1 MDTVRQDVQLIATH
15 YIARLSFVEL
25 GGPRVPLSNISAGLT
40 NLAII
45 CGLVLLAA
53 PWQTGRAAAG
63 SVTGHISCGGGS
75 VGISIDIEGEIDTAT
90 VERVSKLF
98 EESREQK
105 KKVASG
111 VTCDDSARHQNP
123 PDFSAYGDHFGI
135 NSRGGSVPAAM
146 AIGRMLRRE
155 GAWIGVNGVCFSAC
169 VFILAGAVDRQ
180 IGKSDQVGIHRPYL
194 RSTPEKPLEA
204 DQVKQAYSRTLQDLR
219 SYLREMNV
227 SQRLA
232 DDMLA
237 TEPENNHILTETELR
252 AYRLTGID
260 PAEQQRRAI
269 QKEAADVQEANGLG
283 LDRREYTQRK
293 TLGETLCTYSISG
306 AIADYVEYSDCKIR
320 ILKTGAR

>member
-1 MDTVRQDVQLIATH
+1 MR
-15 YIARLSFVEL
+15 
-25 GGPRVPLSNISAGLT
+25 LSNISAGLT
-40 NLAII
+40 NLAMI
-45 CGLVLLAA
+45 CGLVMLAA
-53 PWQTGRAAAG
+53 PWQTAQAASG

-75 VGISIDIEGEIDTAT
+75 VGISIDIDGEIDAAT

-105 KKVASG
+105 KKVAAG
-111 VTCDDSARHQNP
+111 VTCDDSAARQYP

-135 NSRGGSVPAAM
+135 NSRGGSVAAAM
-146 AIGRMLRRE
+146 SIGRMLRRE
-155 GAWIGVNGVCFSAC
+155 NAWIGVNGVCFSAC

-180 IGKSDQVGIHRPYL
+180 IGRSDQVGIHRPYL

-204 DQVKQAYSRTLQDLR
+204 DQVKQAYSRMLQDMR
-219 SYLREMNV
+219 DYLREMNV

-237 TEPENNHILTETELR
+237 TEPEDNDILTETELR
-252 AYRLTGID
+252 AYRLTGVD

-283 LDRREYTQRK
+283 LALQLRCLRASESMGNHD
-293 TLGETLCTYSISG
+293 S
-306 AIADYVEYSDCKIR
+306 KIVDA
-320 ILKTGAR
+320 GSVD

>member
-1 MDTVRQDVQLIATH
+1 M
-15 YIARLSFVEL
+15 
-25 GGPRVPLSNISAGLT
+25 PLSNISADPT
-40 NLAII
+40 KLAII
-45 CGLVLLAA
+45 CGLVMLAA
-53 PWQTGRAAAG
+53 PWQTGQAAAG
-63 SVTGHISCGGGS
+63 SVTGQISCGGGS
-75 VGISIDIEGEIDTAT
+75 VGISIDIDGEIDAAT
-90 VERVSKLF
+90 VESVSKLF
-98 EESREQK
+98 EEFREQT

-111 VTCDDSARHQNP
+111 VTCDDSARHQSP
-123 PDFSAYGDHFGI
+123 PDFSAYGTHFGI
-135 NSRGGSVPAAM
+135 NSRGGSVAAAM
-146 AIGRMLRRE
+146 AIGRMFRRDN
-155 GAWIGVNGVCFSAC
+155 AWIGVNGVCFSAC

-204 DQVKQAYSRTLQDLR
+204 DQIKQAYSRMLQDMR
-219 SYLREMNV
+219 DYLREMNV

-252 AYRLTGID
+252 AYRLTGVD

-306 AIADYVEYSDCKIR
+306 AIADYVEYSDCKMR

>member
-1 MDTVRQDVQLIATH
+1 
-15 YIARLSFVEL
+15 
-25 GGPRVPLSNISAGLT
+25 
-40 NLAII
+40 
-45 CGLVLLAA
+45 
-53 PWQTGRAAAG
+53 
-63 SVTGHISCGGGS
+63 
-75 VGISIDIEGEIDTAT
+75 
-90 VERVSKLF
+90 
-98 EESREQK
+98 
-105 KKVASG
+105 
-111 VTCDDSARHQNP
+111 
-123 PDFSAYGDHFGI
+123 
-135 NSRGGSVPAAM
+135 M

-155 GAWIGVNGVCFSAC
+155 GAWIGINGVCFSAC

-180 IGKSDQVGIHRPYL
+180 IRKSDQVGIHRPYL
-194 RSTPEKPLEA
+194 QSTPENPLEA
-204 DQVKQAYSRTLQDLR
+204 DQVKQAYSRTLQDMR

-252 AYRLTGID
+252 AYRLTGVD

-306 AIADYVEYSDCKIR
+306 AIADYFEYSDCKMR